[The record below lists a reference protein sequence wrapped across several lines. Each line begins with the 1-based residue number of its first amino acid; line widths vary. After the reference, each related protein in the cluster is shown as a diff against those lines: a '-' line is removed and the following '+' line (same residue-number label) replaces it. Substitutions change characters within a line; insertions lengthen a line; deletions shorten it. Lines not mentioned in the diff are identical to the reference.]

1 LKWASYDNLMEH
13 EILYFFFQIFDTI
26 SQRCKVAANDG
37 FLMGASFDRDP
48 YVWSN
53 GLLIAVTKVITRS

>member
-1 LKWASYDNLMEH
+1 MEH

-48 YVWSN
+48 NVWSN